1 MCLHAKGGAAGRSDG
16 PAHQHVVGE
25 HEIGRQQRAKRS
37 RVRFDVRASLGL
49 AEVLEELRLEP
60 LVPIHDEHGQQPTRK
75 IDGNRLRAAEV
86 VLLRRAFLRDD
97 DDLVSAAAP
106 LTRERAGVDI
116 RPGSSEE
123 VTVPEQD
130 AHRQQAN
137 SEAGCRRSRNQLRV
151 LSASTFAYDVN
162 LVPSAARTKF
172 INLRRGGSTGRAAV
186 PRRGSTCAR

>member
-1 MCLHAKGGAAGRSDG
+1 MCLDAKGGAAGRSDG

-37 RVRFDVRASLGL
+37 RVRIDVRASLGL

-75 IDGNRLRAAEV
+75 IDGNRLRPAEV
-86 VLLRRAFLRDD
+86 VLLWRAFLRDN
-97 DDLVSAAAP
+97 DDLVSPAAP

-130 AHRQQAN
+130 AHRQQTN
-137 SEAGCRRSRNQLRV
+137 SEAGAGEAGTSFE
-151 LSASTFAYDVN
+151 S
-162 LVPSAARTKF
+162 
-172 INLRRGGSTGRAAV
+172 
-186 PRRGSTCAR
+186 

>member
-1 MCLHAKGGAAGRSDG
+1 ARVSLAHSPNSGRPRIEYSSSEPCAFTRNGAPLAAPTGPPISTWLVNTRSAGSNARS
-16 PAHQHVVGE
+16 A
-25 HEIGRQQRAKRS
+25 AA
-37 RVRFDVRASLGL
+37 FAVRASLGL

-97 DDLVSAAAP
+97 DDLVSPAAP

-116 RPGSSEE
+116 RPGSSEQ

-137 SEAGCRRSRNQLRV
+137 SESGCRRSRNPASRILIARGAFLKWHFV
-151 LSASTFAYDVN
+151 RRLSR
-162 LVPSAARTKF
+162 P
-172 INLRRGGSTGRAAV
+172 
-186 PRRGSTCAR
+186 

>member
-1 MCLHAKGGAAGRSDG
+1 MCLDAKGGAAGRSDG

-25 HEIGRQQRAKRS
+25 PEIGRQQRAKRS
-37 RVRFDVRASLGL
+37 RVRFDIRASLGL

-97 DDLVSAAAP
+97 DDLVSPAAP

-123 VTVPEQD
+123 VTVQSKMRIGSMLTPKLV
-130 AHRQQAN
+130 AG
-137 SEAGCRRSRNQLRV
+137 EAGTSFE
-151 LSASTFAYDVN
+151 S
-162 LVPSAARTKF
+162 
-172 INLRRGGSTGRAAV
+172 
-186 PRRGSTCAR
+186 

>member
-1 MCLHAKGGAAGRSDG
+1 MTNTGSSRPGRSTATACA
-16 PAHQHVVGE
+16 PP
-25 HEIGRQQRAKRS
+25 RS
-37 RVRFDVRASLGL
+37 
-49 AEVLEELRLEP
+49 
-60 LVPIHDEHGQQPTRK
+60 
-75 IDGNRLRAAEV
+75 

-97 DDLVSAAAP
+97 DDLVSPAAP

-137 SEAGCRRSRNQLRV
+137 SKAGCPRSRNQLRV

-162 LVPSAARTKF
+162 LVPPAARTKF

>member
-1 MCLHAKGGAAGRSDG
+1 MCLDAKGGAAGRSDG
-16 PAHQHVVGE
+16 PAHQYVVGE

-97 DDLVSAAAP
+97 DDLVSPAAP

-130 AHRQQAN
+130 AHRQHAN

-162 LVPSAARTKF
+162 LVPPAARTAF
-172 INLRRGGSTGRAAV
+172 DQFLLFLS
-186 PRRGSTCAR
+186 SF

>member
-1 MCLHAKGGAAGRSDG
+1 
-16 PAHQHVVGE
+16 
-25 HEIGRQQRAKRS
+25 
-37 RVRFDVRASLGL
+37 
-49 AEVLEELRLEP
+49 EELRLER

-86 VLLRRAFLRDD
+86 VLLRRAFLRDN
-97 DDLVSAAAP
+97 DDLVSPAAP

-151 LSASTFAYDVN
+151 LSASTFAYDVRGRWLHR
-162 LVPSAARTKF
+162 LVRSLFFYFSLKLVERGKVTC
-172 INLRRGGSTGRAAV
+172 RRASNRH
-186 PRRGSTCAR
+186 

>member
-1 MCLHAKGGAAGRSDG
+1 MCLDAKGGAAGRSDG

-86 VLLRRAFLRDD
+86 VLLWRAFLRDD
-97 DDLVSAAAP
+97 DDLVSTAAP

-137 SEAGCRRSRNQLRV
+137 AEAGCRRSRNQLRV
-151 LSASTFAYDVN
+151 LSSSIFAYDVN
-162 LVPSAARTKF
+162 RHVDHLRCHDGAAAM
-172 INLRRGGSTGRAAV
+172 IRACKSV
-186 PRRGSTCAR
+186 C